1 MEDYYDQPEQNPLN
15 GFRAILFW
23 TVGVLLA
30 IVTLFYACE

>member
-15 GFRAILFW
+15 GCRAIFFW
-23 TVGVLLA
+23 TVGVLLS